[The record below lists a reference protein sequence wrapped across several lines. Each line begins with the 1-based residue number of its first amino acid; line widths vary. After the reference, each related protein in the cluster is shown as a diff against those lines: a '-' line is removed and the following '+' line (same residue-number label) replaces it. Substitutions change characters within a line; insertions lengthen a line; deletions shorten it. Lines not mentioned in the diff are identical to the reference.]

1 MAIPEG
7 LQVGLNEIRETSI
20 DNGTLYHQYVDQILP
35 TTDIGSWA
43 SPILTNPNVMNEFMQ
58 MLVQRI
64 VYTQIQVKLF
74 NNPLKMLEG
83 DRLPLGAIGQEIA
96 FNPIKARRFNV
107 DDFAG
112 LLAKYE
118 ADVKVQY
125 MHLNSDLQ
133 YCVTI
138 TRAKI
143 KDAFTSWENLN
154 SFVDGITQSVY
165 NGAYIDHFRMTKDL
179 VASAYSGN
187 NVVIETV
194 TAVTSEATAKAFV
207 KKAREIY
214 LNMRFPSVNY
224 NAWRKVGGYGND
236 LLTWTNPDD
245 VVFLI
250 RSDIINE
257 IDVDVLASA
266 FNMSKIELMGRILPV
281 DNFDIYEGT
290 TKIYDGSAIIGFMGD
305 KSWFRI
311 KEQEMT
317 MDEFYNPNNRTWQI
331 YLNDVRMYAYSLFAN
346 GVVFATEMPTVTATK
361 IEFVDDTAISLK
373 VGDKV
378 VREVVLTPYNS
389 TSTVTFTS
397 SDSTVASVR
406 KIDDRHVEITGVAED
421 ADTITITATTEST
434 LTDTLSV
441 TVPVTP

>member
-7 LQVGLNEIRETSI
+7 FRVALNEIRETSI
-20 DNGTLYHQYVDQILP
+20 QSDTLYAKSVDQILP
-35 TTDIGSWA
+35 DTDIGSWSA
-43 SPILTNPNVMNEFMQ
+43 PILTNPNVMNEFMS

-64 VYTQIQVKLF
+64 VYTQITVKMF
-74 NNPLKMLEG
+74 NNPLKELEG
-83 DRLPLGAIGQEIA
+83 DRMPLGAIGQEIA
-96 FNPIKARRFNV
+96 FNPIKARKFNV

-112 LLAKYE
+112 LLARYE

-154 SFVDGITQSVY
+154 SFVDGITQSLY
-165 NGAYIDHFRMTKDL
+165 NGAYIDHYRMTKDL
-179 VASAYSGN
+179 VSSAYAGN

-207 KKAREIY
+207 KKAREIF
-214 LNMRFPSVNY
+214 LNMRFPSVNF
-224 NAWRKVGGYGND
+224 NAWRKVGGYGKD
-236 LLTWTNPDD
+236 LLTWSNPDD
-245 VVFLI
+245 I
-250 RSDIINE
+250 RFIIRADVLNE

-266 FNMSKIELMGRILPV
+266 FNMEKTSLMGKILAV
-281 DNFDIYEGT
+281 DNFDIYDGT
-290 TKIYDGSAIIGFMGD
+290 EKIYDGSKIIGFMGD

-317 MDEFYNPNNRTWQI
+317 MDEFYNANNRTWQL

-346 GVVFATEMPTVTATK
+346 GIVFATEMPTVNATDIAFTQDSLTFGADQL
-361 IEFVDDTAISLK
+361 IEYAQ
-373 VGDKV
+373 V
-378 VREVVLTPYNS
+378 VTTPFNA
-389 TSTVTFTS
+389 TSTVTYSS
-397 SDSTVASVR
+397 SDSTVCTVQAVSTDNKR
-406 KIDDRHVEITGVAED
+406 VEITKVGTGTA
-421 ADTITITATTEST
+421 TITATANGHS
-434 LTDTLSV
+434 DTLSV
-441 TVPVTP
+441 TIPSTP

>member
-1 MAIPEG
+1 MIPEG
-7 LQVGLNEIRETSI
+7 FRVALNELRETAI
-20 DNGTLYHQYVDQILP
+20 RDGKLYAQSVDQILP
-35 TTDIGSWA
+35 DTDIGSWSA
-43 SPILTNPNVMNEFMQ
+43 PILANPDLMNEFMS

-64 VYTQIQVKLF
+64 VYTQIQVKMF
-74 NNPLKMLEG
+74 NNPLRELEG

-96 FNPIKARRFNV
+96 FNPIKARKFNV

-154 SFVDGITQSVY
+154 SFVDGITQSLY
-165 NGAYIDHFRMTKDL
+165 NGAYIDHYRMTKDL
-179 VASAYSGN
+179 VSSAYSGN
-187 NVVIETV
+187 NVQVEVV
-194 TAVTSEATAKAFV
+194 TAPTTEATSKAFV

-214 LNMRFPSVNY
+214 LNMKFPSVKF

-236 LLTWTNPDD
+236 LLTWSDP
-245 VVFLI
+245 
-250 RSDIINE
+250 SDIRFIIRADVMNE

-266 FNMSKIELMGRILPV
+266 FNMDKTSLMGKILTV
-281 DNFDIYEGT
+281 DNFDIYDGT
-290 TKIYDGSAIIGFMGD
+290 TKVYDGSKIIGFMGD

-317 MDEFYNPNNRTWQI
+317 MDEFYNPNNRTWQM
-331 YLNDVRMYAYSLFAN
+331 YLNDVRMYQYSLFAN
-346 GVVFATEMPTVTATK
+346 GVVFATEEPQVNATAIKFAEESITFGADQLIEIGTVITTPYNATGTITYTSSDTDVVTVSAFEESPKQVSIVKVGAGTATVTATLGNL
-361 IEFVDDTAISLK
+361 TA
-373 VGDKV
+373 
-378 VREVVLTPYNS
+378 
-389 TSTVTFTS
+389 
-397 SDSTVASVR
+397 
-406 KIDDRHVEITGVAED
+406 
-421 ADTITITATTEST
+421 
-434 LTDTLSV
+434 TLSV
-441 TVPVTP
+441 TVPENP

>member
-7 LQVGLNEIRETSI
+7 FRVALNELRETSI
-20 DNGTLYHQYVDQILP
+20 QSDTLYAKSVDQIFP
-35 TTDIGSWA
+35 DTDIGSWSA
-43 SPILTNPNVMNEFMQ
+43 PILANPNLMNEFMS

-64 VYTQIQVKLF
+64 VYTQIQVKMY
-74 NNPLKMLEG
+74 NNPLASLEG

-96 FNPIKARRFNV
+96 VNPIKARKFNV

-112 LLAKYE
+112 LLARYE

-143 KDAFTSWENLN
+143 KDAFVSWETLN
-154 SFVDGITQSVY
+154 SFVDGITQSLY
-165 NGAYIDHFRMTKDL
+165 NGAYIDHYRMTKDL
-179 VASAYSGN
+179 VSSAYSGN

-207 KKAREIY
+207 KKAREIF
-214 LNMRFPSVNY
+214 LNMRFPSINF

-236 LLTWTNPDD
+236 LLTWSNPEDI
-245 VVFLI
+245 VFLL
-250 RSDIINE
+250 RADIMNE

-266 FNMSKIELMGRILPV
+266 FNMGKAELMGRILPV
-281 DNFDIYEGT
+281 DNFDIYDGAE
-290 TKIYDGSAIIGFMGD
+290 KVFDGSKIIGFMGD

-317 MDEFYNPNNRTWQI
+317 MDEFYNANNRTWQM
-331 YLNDVRMYAYSLFAN
+331 YLNDVRMYQYSLFAN
-346 GVVFATEMPTVTATK
+346 GVVFATELPDVKATK
-361 IEFVDDTAISLK
+361 VEFIGESSYELEEGKTLNVK
-373 VGDKV
+373 VA
-378 VREVVLTPYNS
+378 LTPVNATSS
-389 TSTVTFTS
+389 TTFTS
-397 SDSTVASVR
+397 SDSTVASVE
-406 KIDDRHVEITGVAED
+406 KVSDTEVKITGVD
-421 ADTITITATTEST
+421 DSQTPVTITATNNSK
-434 LTDTLSV
+434 TDTISV
-441 TVPVTP
+441 TVTAGT

>member
-1 MAIPEG
+1 MIPEG
-7 LQVGLNEIRETSI
+7 FRVALNELRETAI
-20 DNGTLYHQYVDQILP
+20 RDGKLYAQSVDQIFP
-35 TTDIGSWA
+35 DTDIGSWSA
-43 SPILTNPNVMNEFMQ
+43 PILANPNLMNEFMS

-64 VYTQIQVKLF
+64 VYTQIQVKMF
-74 NNPLKMLEG
+74 NNPLRELEG

-96 FNPIKARRFNV
+96 FNPIKARKFNI

-154 SFVDGITQSVY
+154 SFVDGITQSLY
-165 NGAYIDHFRMTKDL
+165 NGAYIDHYRMTKDL
-179 VASAYSGN
+179 VAQAYSGN

-214 LNMRFPSVNY
+214 LNMKFPSVNF

-236 LLTWTNPDD
+236 LLTWTDPTDIRFIIRAD
-245 VVFLI
+245 V
-250 RSDIINE
+250 INE

-266 FNMSKIELMGRILPV
+266 FNMDKTSLMGKILTV
-281 DNFDIYEGT
+281 DNFDIYDGT
-290 TKIYDGSAIIGFMGD
+290 DKIYDGSKIIGFMGD

-317 MDEFYNPNNRTWQI
+317 MDEFYNPNNRTWQM
-331 YLNDVRMYAYSLFAN
+331 YLNDVRMYQYSLFAN
-346 GVVFATEMPTVTATK
+346 GVVFATELPDVKATK
-361 IEFVDDTAISLK
+361 VEFLGESSLEVEEGKSVNIKLAI
-373 VGDKV
+373 
-378 VREVVLTPYNS
+378 TPINATSS
-389 TSTVTFTS
+389 TTFTS
-397 SDSTVASVR
+397 SDSTVATVTKVSDTEV
-406 KIDDRHVEITGVAED
+406 KVTGVAD
-421 ADTITITATTEST
+421 SQTAVTITATNNS
-434 LTDTLSV
+434 LTDTVSV
-441 TVPVTP
+441 TVTASP

>member
-7 LQVGLNEIRETSI
+7 FRVALNEIRETSI
-20 DNGTLYHQYVDQILP
+20 QSDTLYAKSVDQILP
-35 TTDIGSWA
+35 DTDIGSWSA
-43 SPILTNPNVMNEFMQ
+43 PILTNPNVMNEFMS

-64 VYTQIQVKLF
+64 VYTQITVKMF
-74 NNPLKMLEG
+74 NNPLKELEG
-83 DRLPLGAIGQEIA
+83 DRMPLGAIGQEIA
-96 FNPIKARRFNV
+96 FNPIKARKFNV

-112 LLAKYE
+112 LLARYE

-154 SFVDGITQSVY
+154 SFVDGITQSLY
-165 NGAYIDHFRMTKDL
+165 NGAYIDHYRMTKDL
-179 VASAYSGN
+179 VSSAYAGN

-207 KKAREIY
+207 KKAREIF
-214 LNMRFPSVNY
+214 LNMRFPSVNF
-224 NAWRKVGGYGND
+224 NAWRKVGGYGKD
-236 LLTWTNPDD
+236 LLTWSNPDD
-245 VVFLI
+245 I
-250 RSDIINE
+250 RFIIRADVLNE

-266 FNMSKIELMGRILPV
+266 FNMEKTSLMGKILAV
-281 DNFDIYEGT
+281 DNFDIYDGT
-290 TKIYDGSAIIGFMGD
+290 DKIYDGSKIIGFMGD

-317 MDEFYNPNNRTWQI
+317 MDEFYNANNRTWQL

-346 GVVFATEMPTVTATK
+346 GVVFATEMPTVSATDIAFTQDSLTFGADQL
-361 IEFVDDTAISLK
+361 IEYAQ
-373 VGDKV
+373 V
-378 VREVVLTPYNS
+378 VTTPFNA
-389 TSTVTFTS
+389 TSTVTYSS
-397 SDSTVASVR
+397 SDSTVCTVQAVSTDNKR
-406 KIDDRHVEITGVAED
+406 VEITKVGTGTA
-421 ADTITITATTEST
+421 TITATANGHS
-434 LTDTLSV
+434 DTLSV
-441 TVPVTP
+441 TIPSTP

>member
-7 LQVGLNEIRETSI
+7 FRVALNELRETSI
-20 DNGTLYHQYVDQILP
+20 QSDTLYAKSVDQIYP
-35 TTDIGSWA
+35 DTDISAWSA
-43 SPILTNPNVMNEFMQ
+43 PILTNPNLMNEFMS

-64 VYTQIQVKLF
+64 VYTQIQVKMF
-74 NNPLKMLEG
+74 NNPLKELEG

-96 FNPIKARRFNV
+96 INPIKARKFNV

-154 SFVDGITQSVY
+154 SFVDGITQSLY
-165 NGAYIDHFRMTKDL
+165 NGAYIDHYRMTKDL
-179 VASAYSGN
+179 VGQAYAGN
-187 NVVIETV
+187 NVQVEVV

-214 LNMRFPSVNY
+214 LNMKFPSVNF

-236 LLTWTNPDD
+236 LLTWSNPEDIRFVIRAD
-245 VVFLI
+245 V
-250 RSDIINE
+250 INE

-266 FNMSKIELMGRILPV
+266 FNMDKTSLMGKILTV
-281 DNFDIYEGT
+281 DNFDIYDGT
-290 TKIYDGSAIIGFMGD
+290 EKVYDGSKIIGFMGD

-317 MDEFYNPNNRTWQI
+317 MDEFYNANNRTWQM
-331 YLNDVRMYAYSLFAN
+331 YLNDVRMYQYSLFAN
-346 GVVFATEMPTVTATK
+346 GVVFATELPDVKATK
-361 IEFVDDTAISLK
+361 VEFLGESSLEVEEGKSINIKLAI
-373 VGDKV
+373 
-378 VREVVLTPYNS
+378 TPINATSS
-389 TSTVTFTS
+389 TTFTS
-397 SDSTVASVR
+397 SDSTVATVQKVSDTEV
-406 KIDDRHVEITGVAED
+406 KVTGVAD
-421 ADTITITATTEST
+421 SVTPVTITATNNS
-434 LTDTLSV
+434 LTDTVSV
-441 TVPVTP
+441 TVTASP